1 MGAGVTRVSGA
12 VVRRLGAGVAGAGV
26 ALLCL
31 VGGTGVAGAQPAT
44 SVTAGCQSYW
54 PSPYPVCDDIKDLYT
69 SLGGPAGP
77 LGLPTSAQQPY
88 GVDGLR
94 QTFTGGA
101 IVWTPATGAYLE

>member
-44 SVTAGCQSYW
+44 
-54 PSPYPVCDDIKDLYT
+54 
-69 SLGGPAGP
+69 
-77 LGLPTSAQQPY
+77 
-88 GVDGLR
+88 
-94 QTFTGGA
+94 
-101 IVWTPATGAYLE
+101 

>member
-1 MGAGVTRVSGA
+1 MRMGVTRVSGA
-12 VVRRLGAGVAGAGV
+12 VVRRLGAGWPGRSRPWWRRAASR
-26 ALLCL
+26 
-31 VGGTGVAGAQPAT
+31 TGRRRTRCAT
-44 SVTAGCQSYW
+44 TSRM
-54 PSPYPVCDDIKDLYT
+54 YT

>member
-1 MGAGVTRVSGA
+1 M
-12 VVRRLGAGVAGAGV
+12 
-26 ALLCL
+26 
-31 VGGTGVAGAQPAT
+31 AGAQPAT
-44 SVTAGCQSYW
+44 SAAVAACCQSYW

-101 IVWTPATGAYLE
+101 IVWTPATGAYLD